1 MSAVEKEMSEVLSQK
16 RQEVVVSLIDS
27 LSSKNKDNYEA
38 CLNAHLILT
47 ELTTE
52 NEMTFLKLIQKN
64 NIIRLMEASCDIMNP
79 NQGYALSVLASVIK
93 EYPEYDRD
101 ISPAQATEFQQTVG
115 LYFHDLTYSCLL
127 VIRSSDEVLGLPPVS
142 EDHENQSGESF
153 KRFGMRR
160 IRAIE
165 LIKQELHSISKYAEL
180 QAIQ

>member
-1 MSAVEKEMSEVLSQK
+1 LSAVEKEMSEVLSQK

-101 ISPAQATEFQQTVG
+101 ISPA
-115 LYFHDLTYSCLL
+115 
-127 VIRSSDEVLGLPPVS
+127 
-142 EDHENQSGESF
+142 
-153 KRFGMRR
+153 
-160 IRAIE
+160 
-165 LIKQELHSISKYAEL
+165 
-180 QAIQ
+180 